1 MFFIVINIILI
12 IMVIFIIIIIIIVIQ
27 DRRTDGMTD
36 RPHAMG
42 HGKNTILSDDVRIV
56 KQEILLIYSF
66 NEQVSHDDQCNRC

>member
-1 MFFIVINIILI
+1 MA
-12 IMVIFIIIIIIIVIQ
+12 
-27 DRRTDGMTD
+27 D

-66 NEQVSHDDQCNRC
+66 NEQVSRDDQCKRC